1 MPSSMM
7 CFKRFFKH
15 TWHPQQ
21 MENPSKLEPA
31 KRGVAGL
38 RPDDTELGEVKIIV
52 PSSDIATSTTLE
64 ASSAVIPC
72 GSGGCKTSRRH
83 NGESR
88 PESPWHVLKT
98 IFLVSVIIAF
108 VVWVV
113 VYTLL
118 AQYEIL

>member
-1 MPSSMM
+1 MNEHGTKCSGDY
-7 CFKRFFKH
+7 RG
-15 TWHPQQ
+15 WLDG

>member
-1 MPSSMM
+1 
-7 CFKRFFKH
+7 
-15 TWHPQQ
+15 
-21 MENPSKLEPA
+21 METPAKFEPT

-38 RPDDTELGEVKIIV
+38 NQGDTELGEVKIIV

-64 ASSAVIPC
+64 ASSGVVPC
-72 GSGGCKTSRRH
+72 GSGGCKSSRR
-83 NGESR
+83 NGEPR

-98 IFLVSVIIAF
+98 IFLVSVIVALL
-108 VVWVV
+108 VWVI